1 MDPRGEPRGGAVK
14 VGDAVVSRVKKIQL
28 DADPEPG
35 AYPHCRWIDGIG
47 VILEVREANVGSNRS
62 WVQVL
67 SPYGIGWCFDNELV
81 IVQKKGGYSN
91 P

>member
-1 MDPRGEPRGGAVK
+1 MN
-14 VGDAVVSRVKKIQL
+14 VGDAVVSRVKNIQL

-47 VILEVREANVGSNRS
+47 VILQVREPATRSSRS

-67 SPYGIGWCFDNELV
+67 CPHGVGWCFDNEL
-81 IVQKKGGYSN
+81 ILHQERIT
-91 P
+91 